1 MPNWLDSRGELVPSM
16 RRLTRILV
24 ILYALMVAW
33 MCFSPQ
39 PIIIDGVE
47 TPNLIAYGRLRLLLV
62 PFNTFLSFG
71 QLEGFKEIFW
81 VILQNVMNVFLLF
94 PLMLGLI
101 ALFPRWRSLSQA
113 ALLTFLISLGIES
126 TQLLVDV
133 LYNANRVFEIDDLW
147 TNTLGGVLAF
157 LVYRWLVRLLNPSH

>member
-1 MPNWLDSRGELVPSM
+1 
-16 RRLTRILV
+16 
-24 ILYALMVAW
+24 
-33 MCFSPQ
+33 
-39 PIIIDGVE
+39 
-47 TPNLIAYGRLRLLLV
+47 RLLLV

-113 ALLTFLISLGIES
+113 ALLAFLISLGIES

-133 LYNANRVFEIDDLW
+133 LYNANRVFEIYECCD
-147 TNTLGGVLAF
+147 NTLSRCRC
-157 LVYRWLVRLLNPSH
+157 VYVYILLCALS

>member
-47 TPNLIAYGRLRLLLV
+47 TPNLIAYGSLRLLLV
-62 PFNTFLSFG
+62 PLIPFC
-71 QLEGFKEIFW
+71 
-81 VILQNVMNVFLLF
+81 
-94 PLMLGLI
+94 PLG
-101 ALFPRWRSLSQA
+101 
-113 ALLTFLISLGIES
+113 
-126 TQLLVDV
+126 
-133 LYNANRVFEIDDLW
+133 N
-147 TNTLGGVLAF
+147 
-157 LVYRWLVRLLNPSH
+157 